1 MFILTSCEAVAATVN
16 FILEIGNVKLFL
28 GLVSVWQE
36 SQLILEGILSCTLR
50 SPAGSSGQALRLL
63 SA

>member
-16 FILEIGNVKLFL
+16 SILEIGNVKLFL